1 MSDPGF
7 EMTVLRDAMF
17 VIQDWFDCW
26 KALTGH
32 QPEMADPTDTGSDPG
47 SPWPEL
53 AEAMKVGRD
62 AGRDLSP

>member
-7 EMTVLRDAMF
+7 EITVLRDAMF

-26 KALTGH
+26 KALAGH
-32 QPEMADPTDTGSDPG
+32 QPALADPPDPR

-53 AEAMKVGRD
+53 AEAMQVGRPVVTEETIID
-62 AGRDLSP
+62 